1 MGDGEQATSR
11 AVTMRQLSTSQP
23 PHGAGPGL
31 YIRTAVKHAGCM
43 LVLTLAVVLPTA
55 WFGVRNFSLSDPE
68 GGQLVRDSLEAEHAH
83 AFKRA
88 AEIALEGLG
97 TASPAQPQQTI
108 AVEALRLK
116 P

>member
-1 MGDGEQATSR
+1 
-11 AVTMRQLSTSQP
+11 MRQLSSQP

-68 GGQLVRDSLEAEHAH
+68 GGQLVRDSLEAEQAH

-108 AVEALRLK
+108 AVEALKLK